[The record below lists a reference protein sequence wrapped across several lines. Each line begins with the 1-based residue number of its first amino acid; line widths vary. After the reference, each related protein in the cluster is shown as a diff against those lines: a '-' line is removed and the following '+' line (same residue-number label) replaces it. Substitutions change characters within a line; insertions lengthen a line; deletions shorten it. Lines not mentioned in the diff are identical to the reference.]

1 MGGHWGLGSKRP
13 EVSKMRK
20 HRTALDSTVSIR
32 PVVASQSFREGTP
45 KMQAKPRDG
54 DIITRLVTC
63 LEALLWTPS
72 QSQPSELRRRAS
84 VLLTDHGQVSVSLD
98 CLGPRHK
105 AVPPVL
111 ISPQ

>member
-54 DIITRLVTC
+54 DLSGSSAVDT
-63 LEALLWTPS
+63 E
-72 QSQPSELRRRAS
+72 S
-84 VLLTDHGQVSVSLD
+84 V
-98 CLGPRHK
+98 P
-105 AVPPVL
+105 AF
-111 ISPQ
+111 